1 MEKQTI
7 AIVGLGRVGT
17 AFLAELLEHPNS
29 GVEIV
34 AVVEQSETL
43 GKAMAKASGLN
54 LISMSELLGIGEQ
67 LDILFD
73 LTGDP
78 NVRKELRE
86 NLRVTKNF
94 HTIVAT
100 ENIAKM
106 IWALISKGDDLPE
119 VHGETGY

>member
-43 GKAMAKASGLN
+43 GKAMAQASGIN

-78 NVRKELRE
+78 SVRKELRE

>member
-1 MEKQTI
+1 LEKQTI

-17 AFLAELLEHPNS
+17 AFLAELLEHPHS

-34 AVVEQSETL
+34 AVVEQGETL
-43 GKAMAKASGLN
+43 GKAMARASGIN
-54 LISMSELLGIGEQ
+54 VIGMTELLGIGER

-78 NVRKELRE
+78 AVRKELRE

-106 IWALISKGDDLPE
+106 IWALISRGDDLPE